1 MLLSV
6 MHYRKENGLPRRFAP
21 RNDMQKFVARTRCKD
36 VLPVKP
42 PAAAHFPL
50 PGQEGTVS
58 WAKVFPR
65 R

>member
-1 MLLSV
+1 MTGS
-6 MHYRKENGLPRRFAP
+6 NLPRVSTCNYAP

-36 VLPVKP
+36 VLPVTP
-42 PAAAHFPL
+42 LAAAHFPL